1 MITARRAV
9 LLARQRWTT
18 AELCELT
25 GLSRWQI
32 YRLRQSMG
40 VEGAWTYAHQ
50 LRGERDL
57 WEWLHAGSMD

>member
-1 MITARRAV
+1 
-9 LLARQRWTT
+9 
-18 AELCELT
+18 
-25 GLSRWQI
+25 
-32 YRLRQSMG
+32 MG